1 MALRVRPGYPPS
13 VLLHLGGYDAEVVG
27 RGLGLSDLDRVP
39 VVPAP
44 GWMERAWRGPVA
56 GMALPWAIYLRP
68 DVVVGDPRRRAAL
81 IAHELVHVRQWREL
95 GPIRFLAGYVGDYL
109 RGRLGGLGHDAAY
122 RRIALEAEAEAV
134 ARAALGRGHRES

>member
-1 MALRVRPGYPPS
+1 MRPGYPPS

-27 RGLGLSDLDRVP
+27 RGLGISDLDRVP
-39 VVPAP
+39 LRPAP
-44 GWMERAWRGPVA
+44 RWMERMWRDQVA

-68 DVVVGDPRRRAAL
+68 DVLIGDPRRRAAL
-81 IAHELVHVRQWREL
+81 VAHELVHVRQWNEL
-95 GPIRFLAGYVGDYL
+95 GPAGFLTAYLGDYL
-109 RGRLGGLGHDAAY
+109 RGRLGGLAHDVAY